1 MAVSEYSTPGTNPLT
16 ECGMDTDTGRTD
28 RCVGR
33 NRGRFLQRE
42 LFGWRLEQKLCVTG
56 LKERRGEKPPW
67 KRSLFLFS
75 LSLFFTDSC
84 FICSSIKVRWSAER
98 RRAPTAL
105 RWREPKWSRHIWET
119 LRDLA
124 DLGWRL
130 SQRLRRQPGGS
141 GREWKAVP
149 ISKPAIP
156 RSHPAKQPV
165 SIWNEHPRL
174 RFCTPPSWELHDR
187 PLTKTRHFLRL
198 IASNIQQGLL
208 FFSSSMITFFF

>member
-1 MAVSEYSTPGTNPLT
+1 MAVSEYSTRGTNPLT

-28 RCVGR
+28 ASDESEVAFYKENSSVGGW
-33 NRGRFLQRE
+33 NRSFVLRDWKSGVEKSFPGSARF
-42 LFGWRLEQKLCVTG
+42 F
-56 LKERRGEKPPW
+56 
-67 KRSLFLFS
+67 FS
-75 LSLFFTDSC
+75 LSLFFFTDSC

-119 LRDLA
+119 PRDLA

-149 ISKPAIP
+149 ISKPTSLDA
-156 RSHPAKQPV
+156 
-165 SIWNEHPRL
+165 
-174 RFCTPPSWELHDR
+174 
-187 PLTKTRHFLRL
+187 
-198 IASNIQQGLL
+198 IQQDNL
-208 FFSSSMITFFF
+208 FPYGTNIPG